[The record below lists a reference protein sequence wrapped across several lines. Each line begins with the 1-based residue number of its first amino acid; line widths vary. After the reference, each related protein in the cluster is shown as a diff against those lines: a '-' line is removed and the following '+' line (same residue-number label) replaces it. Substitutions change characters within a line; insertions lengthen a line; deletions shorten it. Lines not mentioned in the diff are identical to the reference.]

1 MSQIYLR
8 LQSSI
13 DLICLWPWEVV
24 WLHVVWSVREHG
36 QHCFTC
42 TNRRWTVLTKDI
54 HTINDDETWMRI
66 TSSEMRHSHNSWL
79 DRSLWIN
86 RSGGISSQ
94 PSSWP
99 LTMTSGSLR
108 QHIMMM
114 LWLRWYIIV
123 VELLVVRVQS
133 DNFNT
138 ADVSEMSLDR
148 VRWMHLQ
155 IIQCHHFGWWQPV
168 RQ

>member
-1 MSQIYLR
+1 MITRCVKCSR
-8 LQSSI
+8 A
-13 DLICLWPWEVV
+13 WRA
-24 WLHVVWSVREHG
+24 WLYVHKQTLDCSDEG
-36 QHCFTC
+36 
-42 TNRRWTVLTKDI
+42 
-54 HTINDDETWMRI
+54 HTHINDDETWMRI
-66 TSSEMRHSHNSWL
+66 ASSEMRHSHNSWL

-99 LTMTSGSLR
+99 LTVTSGSLR

-155 IIQCHHFGWWQPV
+155 IIQCHHFGWW
-168 RQ
+168 